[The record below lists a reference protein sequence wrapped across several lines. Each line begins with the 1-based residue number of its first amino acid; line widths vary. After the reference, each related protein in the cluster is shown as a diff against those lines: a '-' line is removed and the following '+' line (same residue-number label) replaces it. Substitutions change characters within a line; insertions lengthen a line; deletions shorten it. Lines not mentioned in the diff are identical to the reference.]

1 MRKVIF
7 RVFTYILV
15 TLHCETGYQCTVTL
29 TDSTYPYIF
38 HSYDG
43 EVFQNHTNSI
53 FGHTYTTLANVH
65 GRPLAVGGYNE
76 YSHTNKVEIFDITA
90 NNWQQKLDYP
100 YHNL

>member
-1 MRKVIF
+1 M
-7 RVFTYILV
+7 
-15 TLHCETGYQCTVTL
+15 
-29 TDSTYPYIF
+29 D
-38 HSYDG
+38 DG
-43 EVFQNHTNSI
+43 EVFQNHANSI

-90 NNWQQKLDYP
+90 NNWQQRADYP